1 MDKNK
6 RSNFWVA
13 FTNTVILCLAQI
25 IYWTILA
32 EIMDTLVFQ
41 FLVFPL
47 IIVLINTILWF
58 STFKLKFYQHA
69 LFVYGA
75 FFVSVIVSSFL
86 LLVVLDHQELPPGE
100 VVLFTDVLFIFI
112 TVSVQLLILML
123 LNFIMYIFYRV
134 FT

>member
-6 RSNFWVA
+6 RSCFWVA

-25 IYWTILA
+25 TYSSILD

-41 FLVFPL
+41 LLVFPL

-58 STFKLKFYQHA
+58 SKFKLKFYQHA
-69 LFVYGA
+69 LFVFGA

-86 LLVVLDHQELPPGE
+86 LLVGLDPQELPPGE
-100 VVLFTDVLFIFI
+100 LVLFEDVLFIFI
-112 TVSVQLLILML
+112 TAFVQLLILML
-123 LNFIMYIFYRV
+123 LNFIMYIFYRI